1 MAKEKE
7 ENEEVESVDVADDNE
22 PLYYKPK
29 TLSLISTIAT
39 WVSWIML
46 LVFILVIVAQ
56 VQYIVG
62 IAEQNSTTLVDF
74 IKNDPSARS
83 FVYTNLVLPL
93 FTALG
98 LFVLLQAASIGLN
111 ALLEIDFNIREP
123 KN

>member
-1 MAKEKE
+1 MAKEE
-7 ENEEVESVDVADDNE
+7 EKEEVESVDMADNNE
-22 PLYYKPK
+22 PIYYKPK
-29 TLSLISTIAT
+29 SLSLISTIGA
-39 WVSWIML
+39 WVSWVLL

-56 VQYIVG
+56 VLYIAG

-74 IKNDPSARS
+74 IKNDASARS

>member
-1 MAKEKE
+1 MAKEE
-7 ENEEVESVDVADDNE
+7 EKEEVESVDMADENE
-22 PLYYKPK
+22 PIYYKPK
-29 TLSLISTIAT
+29 SLSLISTIGA
-39 WVSWIML
+39 WVSWILL
-46 LVFILVIVAQ
+46 LVFILVIIAQ
-56 VQYIVG
+56 VLYIAG

-98 LFVLLQAASIGLN
+98 LFVLLQAAAIGLN